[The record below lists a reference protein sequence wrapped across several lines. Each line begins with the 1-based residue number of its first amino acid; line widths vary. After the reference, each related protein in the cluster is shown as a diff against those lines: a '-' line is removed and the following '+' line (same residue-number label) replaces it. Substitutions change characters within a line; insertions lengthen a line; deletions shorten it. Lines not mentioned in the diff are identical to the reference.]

1 MPAIITHYFY
11 GQDMYFTAAN
21 SLKSESDEERKA
33 YLLGCQGPDPFES
46 LDLDPRLKEYRN
58 IAKLLHTEKIEECI
72 AAFKGSL
79 AYLSDH

>member
-1 MPAIITHYFY
+1 MYVRY
-11 GQDMYFTAAN
+11 CRVRQGQTTIDR
-21 SLKSESDEERKA
+21 SVSDEERKA

-79 AYLSDH
+79 AYLSDHERPT